1 MKLPLQISA
10 AFLICSL
17 GCAGPNLEQI
27 PSSLSKSQNLSK
39 QSDPLDRGII
49 PIPIIDGEG
58 ATIGLY
64 NESHA
69 LLIGVSDYKGLWPAL
84 PGVISDIA
92 SVKEVLE
99 ILGFSVET
107 VIDPTR
113 EKLNQA
119 FDSFVDRYG
128 LAEGNRLLFYFAGHG
143 YTLVPQYGGTEMGF
157 IVPRDTPNPNTD
169 KRGFLRKAMSMQ
181 NIEVYARAIQ
191 SKHALFIFDSC
202 FAGSI
207 FATSRGIPQII
218 KEKTGKPVRQ
228 FIAAGRANQSVPD
241 ESIFR
246 RQFVRAFNGDGD
258 LNRDGYITGS
268 ELGQFLENAVTNY
281 SKGSQVPQ
289 YGKLRDAVLDQGDF
303 VFPISISDRVVD
315 LTKNLKKKKH
325 NLEVSQKEEL
335 KKQEKLLQELAL
347 LKLELQE
354 KIASVKQG
362 REKTERINQL
372 TRLEIRKKLQN
383 PIKYNLKLPA
393 NKAVQVLKVEET
405 ECGTHKCLNVRLLC
419 KTESGSG
426 WFIKG
431 RPGIRLTFYDKDGIP
446 KDSYL
451 ESKPCFRKGDI
462 LKLSMDLLSATPD
475 YTWKL
480 FIED

>member
-1 MKLPLQISA
+1 MKLFFQITA
-10 AFLICSL
+10 VLLIFFL
-17 GCAGPNLEQI
+17 GCAGPNLDQNT
-27 PSSLSKSQNLSK
+27 PSLSKSAQLNN
-39 QSDPLDRGII
+39 QSSSTSRGIV
-49 PIPIIDGEG
+49 PVPIIDSEG
-58 ATIGLY
+58 NTVGLY

-69 LLIGVSDYKGLWPAL
+69 LLIGISDYDGLWPSL
-84 PGVISDIA
+84 PGVVSDVE

-99 ILGFSVET
+99 MLGFSVE
-107 VIDPTR
+107 IIMNPTR
-113 EKLNQA
+113 EKLNKA
-119 FDSFVDRYG
+119 FESFIDRYG

-143 YTLVPQYGGTEMGF
+143 HTIVPKYGGTEMGF
-157 IVPRDTPNPNTD
+157 IVPKDAPNPNTD
-169 KRGFLRKAMSMQ
+169 KRGFLRKAISMQ
-181 NIEVYARAIQ
+181 NVEVYARAIQ

-207 FATSRGIPQII
+207 FATSRSVPQII

-268 ELGQFLENAVTNY
+268 ELGQFLENVVANY
-281 SKGSQVPQ
+281 SKGSQIPQ

-303 VFPISISDRVVD
+303 VFPISISNRVTELAKQLKVK
-315 LTKNLKKKKH
+315 TQNLS
-325 NLEVSQKEEL
+325 EVQKEEL

-347 LKLELQE
+347 LKRELQE
-354 KIASVKQG
+354 EIESVKQS

-372 TRLEIRKKLQN
+372 TRLEIRKKLQD
-383 PIKYNLKLPA
+383 PIKYSLKLPE
-393 NKAVQVLKVEET
+393 NKAVKVLKVEEAK
-405 ECGTHKCLNVRLLC
+405 CGAHKCLNVRLMC
-419 KTESGSG
+419 KMESGSG

-431 RPGIRLTFYDKDGIP
+431 RPGVRLTFFDKDGIP

-475 YTWKL
+475 YTWNL
-480 FIED
+480 FIEN